1 MVTKEQM
8 IEQMARA
15 FRSVDEP
22 DLSEGLQLEYRL
34 SAALDASGLWPVYEA
49 AEQCATEASY
59 VSYAIEG
66 RARHCK
72 FGEFGR
78 PGTSEDMWREKLRTS
93 SEAVRAALTAMEQ
106 TNG

>member
-8 IEQMARA
+8 IERMVRA

-49 AEQCATEASY
+49 A
-59 VSYAIEG
+59 IK
-66 RARHCK
+66 ARPALAVALSCH
-72 FGEFGR
+72 
-78 PGTSEDMWREKLRTS
+78 TSLDWTDE
-93 SEAVRAALTAMEQ
+93 RAASEELGRTLTAMEQ